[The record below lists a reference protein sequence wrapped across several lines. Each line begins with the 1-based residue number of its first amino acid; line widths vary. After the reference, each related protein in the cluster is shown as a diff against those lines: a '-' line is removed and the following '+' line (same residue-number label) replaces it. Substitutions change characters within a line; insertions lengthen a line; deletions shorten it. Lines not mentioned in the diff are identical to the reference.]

1 MLTTFQTVIVYF
13 DNNGWE
19 YKLQEGRSA
28 ALAKVNQ
35 FKVAFVISEEDDLLE
50 VITLMPTRI
59 PAYKF
64 GALAEFCMRVNSG
77 IKVGRIIFDYS
88 DGELRC
94 QASAPFAPG
103 NLPLNVIRECASGSI
118 GLAEQLHLV
127 INAILTLNL
136 SPEAALASIANDTA
150 ITA

>member
-1 MLTTFQTVIVYF
+1 MLTTIQTVIAYF
-13 DNNGWE
+13 EENDWE
-19 YKLQEGRSA
+19 YKRQEGRSA

-50 VITLMPTRI
+50 VITLMPNRI
-59 PAYKF
+59 PPDKF
-64 GALAEFCMRVNSG
+64 GALAEFCMRINSG
-77 IKVGRIIFDYS
+77 IKVGRVIFDYS

-94 QASAPFAPG
+94 QASAPFASG

-118 GLAEQLHLV
+118 GLADQLHLV
-127 INAILTLNL
+127 INSILTFDL

-150 ITA
+150 LTT